1 MNPSPDIVIRSH
13 ANPTIR
19 HLVRLRDNRTRRKEK
34 RLLVDGWRE
43 TGQAIE
49 AGLELVRLV
58 IPESTKDS
66 KADASLV
73 EKAVSESKLIRV
85 SDSVMQKISYGDH
98 SRGAVGEFFESKKTL
113 SDLRLPD
120 TPLVLILDCLEKPGN
135 MGAVFRSADAAGV
148 DAVILCGGG
157 SDVYNPNAIR
167 SSLGTVFS
175 IPNVSATENE
185 AIAFCVEHNIQI
197 VAARVESSTELW
209 STDLTGPLAIVLG
222 SEANGL
228 GHHFLTVGNQPI
240 AAVRIPML
248 GAADS
253 LNVSVSAAV
262 ILYEIQRQRHDR
274 RDSVYR

>member
-1 MNPSPDIVIRSH
+1 MNPCPDIVIRSH
-13 ANPTIR
+13 ANPTVR
-19 HLVRLRDNRTRRKEK
+19 HLVRLRSNRTRRKEK

-58 IPESTKDS
+58 VPESVEDPKS
-66 KADASLV
+66 DATLIERAAAEQKLTRV
-73 EKAVSESKLIRV
+73 CHAVME
-85 SDSVMQKISYGDH
+85 KISYGDN
-98 SRGAVGEFFESKKTL
+98 SRGVVGEFLEPRKTL
-113 SDLRLPD
+113 GDLQLSN
-120 TPLVLILDCLEKPGN
+120 TPLVLVLDCLEKPGN
-135 MGAVFRSADAAGV
+135 IGAVFRSADAAGV

-175 IPNVSATENE
+175 IPNVSASE
-185 AIAFCVEHNIQI
+185 ADTIAFCSERGIQV

-222 SEANGL
+222 SEADGL
-228 GHHFLTVGNQPI
+228 GKHFSIVDKKATS
-240 AAVRIPML
+240 AVRIPML
-248 GAADS
+248 GAVDS

-262 ILYEIQRQRHDR
+262 ILYEAQRQRLSISR
-274 RDSVYR
+274 AK